1 MRKEE
6 EEEYWVLGTG
16 YWVLGIGN
24 STRRGEKGEWR
35 VEGGIGSQIAVRPS
49 SHSALGS
56 KKYKLSM

>member
-6 EEEYWVLGTG
+6 EEG

-49 SHSALGS
+49 SR
-56 KKYKLSM
+56 